1 MAYKLQD
8 TLQLLSDAAIDC
20 EPCFACPLRL
30 FVKMHKKK
38 CSFISEMT
46 KAREMREN
54 GEINVEFNFFE
65 KSEISC

>member
-1 MAYKLQD
+1 
-8 TLQLLSDAAIDC
+8 
-20 EPCFACPLRL
+20 
-30 FVKMHKKK
+30 MHKKK